1 MSFYSRLR
9 AKYFVVVAD
18 RASRYLQM
26 FKGKEEMARPEI
38 DWAIKTLGREDRV
51 IWYLRQIKTHP
62 ISESLKEQLN
72 HFMGMAKTVKSIED
86 YKFNP
91 NDPEQ
96 KILNE
101 LSILEQRSKEQYEE
115 TSHLVPQEGVKILDL
130 GSKWAWWDLQKGYS
144 VDEANAMG
152 HCGNAN
158 HHDGD
163 TILSLREEK
172 KVGSQLAY
180 EPHCTFIINDGTL
193 GEMKG
198 RANEKPVKKYHKA
211 IIALLES
218 PLVKHVM
225 GGGYQNKAKGHVNF
239 SLDDLTDSER
249 EHLFKL
255 KPHLDPMRHTTLTDL
270 EQVKI
275 PGKHYPRFKEKRD
288 AVSLGVEFGL
298 SENSPDPKGNLKKM
312 ENHLDKALKDFSALE
327 NHKLI
332 SALSHYSTNDDILK
346 KIALFDFTSK
356 TDIIIIP
363 TRRRHGIGS
372 PSEIAASRIKDQKTL
387 MEIAE
392 KSEKNSVIEVVL
404 EALDE
409 KNIEKL
415 VETNAKIRPL
425 AIQYIHDENLLKKLY
440 EEDDNLGVKS
450 HAVNN
455 IDDQKFLEKVA
466 KDKFEDHS
474 GNYTPDQVAITKI
487 KNAKFLLDL
496 IESGDQHKRMYAYW
510 PLPDKELIDLCNKR
524 PELIKEVLSHAKAAR
539 SIKFLSRCLKEL
551 KYDDA
556 KTAVIEHAKAKEFT
570 PILIE
575 AVTNTELTTPVRLF
589 AIDKLYGKDIYANYD
604 SLMKVLKT
612 DKDEKVLRRLTI
624 MFTDFISSTLYSEDQ
639 TLLERRREIKDIMRE
654 LATKSPYPSVR
665 LAAYHKASD
674 KDKVVKQLVFDEELS
689 EDWREE
695 IIRHNRDRLELS
707 WDEFKKLPFALQ
719 QEYIN
724 RIGGPVDDRYKTG
737 AGKTIPFL
745 DKIENPELFADIA
758 HTVSHLFAR
767 QKSKIANAK
776 KQLSK
781 LFNSPAR
788 REIVNMVGR
797 SLPKLIDG
805 DIFKKLP
812 WFQDL
817 YLKALSDPYT
827 ELSVKRAIMNLLYGA
842 QDNDGK
848 YDKSNPTKYMKTETG
863 KLFLSKIK

>member
-101 LSILEQRSKEQYEE
+101 LSVLEQRTKEQYEE
-115 TSHLVPQEGVKILDL
+115 TSHLVPQDGVKVLDL
-130 GSKWAWWDLQKGYS
+130 GNKWAWWDLQKGYS

-172 KVGSQLAY
+172 KVGSQVAY
-180 EPHCTFIINDGTL
+180 EPHCTFIINSGTL

-218 PLVKHVM
+218 PIVKHVM

-239 SLDDLTDSER
+239 SLDDLTDGER
-249 EHLFKL
+249 EHLLKL
-255 KPHLDPMRHTTLTDL
+255 KPHLDPMRLTTLSDL
-270 EQVKI
+270 EKVKI
-275 PGKHYPRFKEKRD
+275 PGKHYPMFKEKND
-288 AVSLGVEFGL
+288 AVALGVEFGL
-298 SENSPDPKGNLKKM
+298 SANSPDSKGNLKKM
-312 ENHLDKALKDFSALE
+312 ENHLDEALKDYSALN

-332 SALSHYSTNDDILK
+332 SALSHYSTNDGILE

-356 TDIIIIP
+356 TDIAIP
-363 TRRRHGIGS
+363 TRRRHGTGS

-392 KSEKNSVIEVVL
+392 KSEKNSVIETVL
-404 EALDE
+404 ESLDE

-415 VETNAKIRPL
+415 AETNAKIRPL
-425 AIQYIHDENLLKKLY
+425 AIQYIHNEALLKKLY

-455 IDDQKFLEKVA
+455 IEDQKFLEKVA
-466 KDKFEDHS
+466 KDKFEDRS

-487 KNAKFLLDL
+487 KDPKFLLDL
-496 IESGDQHKRMYAYW
+496 IDSGDHQKRMYAYW
-510 PLPDKELIDLCNKR
+510 SLPDKDLIDLCNKR

-539 SIKFLSRCLKEL
+539 SLKFLSRCLKEI
-551 KYDDA
+551 KNDDT
-556 KTAVIEHAKAKEFT
+556 KKSIIEHAKSKEHT

-575 AVTNTELTTPVRLF
+575 AVTNPELATAVRIF
-589 AIDKLYGKDIYANYD
+589 AVGKLYGKDIYANYD
-604 SLMKVLKT
+604 SLIKVLKT
-612 DKDEKVLRRLTI
+612 DKDERVLLSLI
-624 MFTDFISSTLYSEDQ
+624 FQFNDFMSSSLYSQDQ
-639 TLLERRREIKDIMRE
+639 KLLDQRRELKDIMRD

-674 KDKVVKQLVFDEELS
+674 KEKVVKQLVFDEDIA
-689 EDWREE
+689 EDSRLDL
-695 IIRHNRDRLELS
+695 IRYNRDRFELS
-707 WDEFKKLPFALQ
+707 FDEFKKLPYSSQ
-719 QEYIN
+719 REYIN
-724 RIGGPVDDRYKTG
+724 RVGGPVDDDYMTG

-745 DKIENPELFADIA
+745 DKIENPELFGAIA

-776 KQLSK
+776 KQLTK

-788 REIVNMVGR
+788 REIVRMVGK

-812 WFQDL
+812 WFQEL

-827 ELSVKRAIMNLLYGA
+827 ELSVKRAIMNLLYGT
-842 QDNDGK
+842 QDGDT
-848 YDKSNPTKYMKTETG
+848 YDKSAPTKYIKTETG
-863 KLFLSKIK
+863 KLFLSKIQ